1 MEFRVARSV
10 TTDGK
15 TEEVAESFQY
25 KLGTSVKEIVELHGE
40 KAVLACFLVGARMDI
55 EKEARRVMQGGRNGA
70 HRLSGPALQDWM
82 ARYKLGTDMPAR
94 QRAARALSALPEEA
108 REVALRALQMTTDE
122 MDFLLS

>member
-1 MEFRVARSV
+1 MEFRVARNV

-25 KLGTSVKEIVELHGE
+25 KLGTSVEEIVKLHGE
-40 KAVLACFLVGARMDI
+40 TAVLSCFLVGARVDV

-70 HRLSGPALQDWM
+70 HRLAGPALQDWM
-82 ARYKLGTDMPAR
+82 SRYKLGTDMAAR

-108 REVALRALQMTTDE
+108 RAVALKALQMTQEE